1 MSFEIVSEFRAWQI
15 WQHSSCMQVCL
26 ITLGPLL
33 HWSFRRVILGQCCRS
48 FAAGNASPRSLRLS
62 EKQQKQFIFQFPI
75 YFRSVCFC
83 YVYIYIYVS
92 SCNPISHQHLT
103 FLTVIA
109 VLTDQRRKTFAVHIP
124 YFALITPFLFGKIVR
139 FFAVVYN
146 FTTDFF
152 CKICFKCLFHL
163 SLGHGQVH
171 SLSASIFL
179 KLKFSGFVKP

>member
-1 MSFEIVSEFRAWQI
+1 MLRPDACGSQKNNKN
-15 WQHSSCMQVCL
+15 SSSSSSLYIFGAFV
-26 ITLGPLL
+26 
-33 HWSFRRVILGQCCRS
+33 
-48 FAAGNASPRSLRLS
+48 FAM
-62 EKQQKQFIFQFPI
+62 
-75 YFRSVCFC
+75 
-83 YVYIYIYVS
+83 YIYIYVS

-103 FLTVIA
+103 FLTVMA

-179 KLKFSGFVKP
+179 KLKFSGFVKPWFPTGVNILNFPGEKL